1 MSQKKTDKY
10 KNTISKQDTLIT
22 ILKNLS
28 NSIAI
33 IILINILL
41 TFVRKIASEKIGVTF
56 SYEWVWWGVYSSIGL
71 LCLCAFIFYIIISL
85 PIIKFRVKPLTTTFD
100 YLVSVFTIG
109 IISNYFLIGGPVT
122 FWSGSMLSNLFDILL
137 IFSLVLFFYFFVG
150 SIIRLIP
157 KLSQDKIPNAHHEYN
172 SGNPIETKDEDKL
185 NRSDFANKLG
195 EALENQQQNESLTIG
210 LLGGWGSGKSSVYNM
225 VKEYSSNLKI
235 ESGEESNILYID
247 FKPWYFGKDNH
258 DIIRIYLF
266 HFLEEIKKTRG
277 YNPKIGKVIKQ
288 YADIISTVSVRS
300 FGTIVSFKEMIDKF
314 LPTRENV
321 SLTELKKEIENL
333 LLKFPKRIVVYI
345 DDIDRL
351 EGNEIRMM
359 FKLVRLIADFPRV
372 TYIMALDEEIV
383 KKSLASIY
391 QVDADSNFEDA
402 KKYIEKFI
410 QIPIYL
416 PKPDNNDLETFF
428 SEQIRDVI
436 EKNNIEGANDIQ
448 IVKSLIDLKYS
459 PRNIYRYKNLV
470 QFYLPLLKSEVN
482 INDLLYLIM
491 IQVSSSDL
499 YNFIYHNKKVLI
511 NEESTFTEGDRNKLN
526 NIENINEY
534 RDILE
539 TLFPSIVRL
548 FGEELKKFKS
558 SEKILWEKNKRI
570 CSYKFFDQYFV
581 YGVPTNKISQTELTD
596 LITLLRDGGLS
607 EVKKGY
613 INLIEKFSAA
623 ELNSKLGLRI
633 EEISGPHQEKLLHI
647 LKDIYHLKYR
657 KNTKFEGIDSILSL
671 AKTIARNLHFENHVF
686 DLQFWEDGNILFTIG
701 IHNYLKQTNI
711 NKNELSVLKKAVQ
724 RAYINI
730 SDECFFINFNQSDA
744 YTLWL
749 NWNHYFSDDEIKLM
763 VNNWIKSD
771 DDFEN
776 ILNFTFNNKH
786 SGLLKNEEIL
796 IGLFINSTR
805 YLTDEKIE
813 SYFKNKCFPST
824 EYELDEYITKTNYRN
839 VGTFILAKNK
849 LFKFI
854 IEQLEE
860 IFTLSVSQHILAQ
873 PKSYIHMG
881 AELIIK
887 FGNENQRLK
896 IEENLKI
903 IGDYNQEYI
912 KEREAIEEAQRDL
925 QLG

>member
-1 MSQKKTDKY
+1 MSKTTIYKYDK
-10 KNTISKQDTLIT
+10 TDTLIK
-22 ILKNLS
+22 IIKNAF
-28 NSIAI
+28 NSII
-33 IILINILL
+33 IILLINILL
-41 TFVRKIASEKIGVTF
+41 TFLRKITSDKIVVTF
-56 SYEWVWWGVYSSIGL
+56 SYEWVRWVLYSSIGL
-71 LCLCAFIFYIIISL
+71 LCLFAFTFYIIISL
-85 PIIKFRVKPLTTTFD
+85 PIIKFRVKPLTTTLD
-100 YLVSVFTIG
+100 YLVSNFTIG

-122 FWSGSMLSNLFDILL
+122 FWSGNMLSDLFDILL
-137 IFSLVLFFYFFVG
+137 IFSLVLFFYFFVE

-157 KLSQDKIPNAHHEYN
+157 KLSQDKVPNAQHNYN

-185 NRSDFANKLG
+185 NRADFANKLG

-210 LLGGWGSGKSSVYNM
+210 LLGEWGSGKSSVYNM
-225 VKEYSSNLKI
+225 VKEYSSNLKK
-235 ESGEESNILYID
+235 ESSEESNILYID

-300 FGTIVSFKEMIDKF
+300 FGTIVSFKEMIDKI

-321 SLTELKKEIENL
+321 SLTELKKEIEDL

-391 QVDADSNFEDA
+391 QVEADSNFEDA

-416 PKPDNNDLETFF
+416 PKPINNDLETFF
-428 SEQIRDVI
+428 SEQIRDVF
-436 EKNNIEGANDIQ
+436 EKNNIEGISDIQ
-448 IVKSLIDLKYS
+448 IVKSLIDLKFS

-511 NEESTFTEGDRNKLN
+511 NEESTSTEGDKNKLY

-534 RDILE
+534 RGILE
-539 TLFPSIVRL
+539 TLFPLVARI

-558 SEKILWEKNKRI
+558 SEKISWEKNKKI
-570 CSYKFFDQYFV
+570 CTYEFFDQYFV
-581 YGVPTNKISQTELTD
+581 YGVPTNKISQTELAE

-607 EVKKGY
+607 DVKRGY
-613 INLIEKFSAA
+613 INLIEKFSAT

-647 LKDIYHLKYR
+647 LKDIYHLKYS
-657 KNTKFEGIDSILSL
+657 KNTKFDGIDSILSL
-671 AKTIARNLHFENHVF
+671 AKTIARNLHFQNHVF
-686 DLQFWEDGNILFTIG
+686 DLQFWEDGNILFTLG
-701 IHNYLKQTNI
+701 IHKFLKQSNI
-711 NKNELSVLKKAVQ
+711 NKNGLSVLKKAVQ
-724 RAYINI
+724 SAYYNI
-730 SDECFFINFNQSDA
+730 SDECFFVNFNQSDA
-744 YTLWL
+744 GTLWL
-749 NWNHYFSDDEIKLM
+749 NWTHYFSDDEIKLI
-763 VNNWIKSD
+763 VNNWIKSED
-771 DDFEN
+771 EFEN

-786 SGLLKNEEIL
+786 SGLLKNEELL
-796 IGLFINSTR
+796 ISLFISSTR

-813 SYFKNKCFPST
+813 SYFNNKSLPST
-824 EYELDEYITKTNYRN
+824 ENELDEYITKTNYRN
-839 VGTFILAKNK
+839 IGTFIFAKNK

-854 IEQLEE
+854 NVQLEE
-860 IFTLSVSQHILAQ
+860 IYTLSVSQHIFAQ
-873 PKSYIHMG
+873 PKASIQMG
-881 AELIIK
+881 AEIIIK
-887 FGNENQRLK
+887 FGNADQRTI

-903 IGDYNQEYI
+903 IDEYNKEYI
-912 KEREAIEEAQRDL
+912 KEREAIEEGQRDL